1 MVKNIQESTDP
12 YLHHVGH
19 TLIVFSRQDEDSDL
33 EVKIYQGLNET
44 KLFSQQIMFRP
55 SMLYDHISSGYDF
68 IFKGKTNIH
77 LTYIIQFHVVRYWS
91 PSFTPTTEYIR
102 NFSVFE
108 GRKCVNHH
116 SNIHYQKQI
125 IK

>member
-19 TLIVFSRQDEDSDL
+19 TLLVFSRQDEDSDL

-77 LTYIIQFHVVRYWS
+77 LRYIIQFYVVRYWS
-91 PSFTPTTEYIR
+91 PSFTPTIEAEYIR
-102 NFSVFE
+102 NFPMFE
-108 GRKCVNHH
+108 GRKCVN
-116 SNIHYQKQI
+116 SNIHYQIQI
-125 IK
+125 IT

>member
-19 TLIVFSRQDEDSDL
+19 TLLVFSRQDEDSDL

-77 LTYIIQFHVVRYWS
+77 LTYIIQFHFVRYWS

-102 NFSVFE
+102 NFSMFE